1 MRDIHPIQPVHS
13 FLLTKIIILSKLE
26 QEIFRRLI
34 YVLSVKNRKMSKRP
48 PTERR
53 KFRCRL
59 YISLP
64 TNGKRPKRRESSRE
78 DEERKKKKDRKKKN
92 VWIKKIKKIKKGWR
106 FSLSPGCLN
115 RKRSNGHK
123 WATRNDLIPR
133 VQAKYYNARQ
143 AHDLVADCSTCQ
155 TTHTGNERVNRNP
168 SEIECSQFS
177 RGV

>member
-1 MRDIHPIQPVHS
+1 MVRGRRDEKMKKEKR
-13 FLLTKIIILSKLE
+13 KIE
-26 QEIFRRLI
+26 
-34 YVLSVKNRKMSKRP
+34 
-48 PTERR
+48 
-53 KFRCRL
+53 
-59 YISLP
+59 
-64 TNGKRPKRRESSRE
+64 
-78 DEERKKKKDRKKKN
+78 KK
-92 VWIKKIKKIKKGWR
+92 WIKKIKKNGG
-106 FSLSPGCLN
+106 SLSPGCLN